1 MTSSRFGNFLCTFTL
16 FCVATAVA
24 SSAQTLTTVAN
35 FNGTNGQNPYLG
47 SLIQGTDG
55 NFYGTTYY
63 GGIKTYYGVVFK
75 VSQGG
80 TISDVYRFCSVQSC
94 LDGETPG
101 GGVMQAANGHLYG
114 TTTAGGAYSGGT
126 VFEITPSGQFNT
138 LYSFPYRSDVFG
150 APVQG
155 PNGNIYGIASNTIFQ
170 ITPTGVL
177 TTLVTFPNN
186 VGAQELVLSTDGKF
200 YGTTGEG
207 GLHGYGF
214 FFSLTTA
221 GKVTP
226 LYSFNSAADGSGFR
240 TLMLAA
246 NGNFYGTA
254 ESGGANS
261 QGTVFEI
268 TPTGQ
273 FTNLYNFCS
282 QTNCADGM
290 APTGTLIQA
299 TDGNLYGTTPFGGTG
314 GIDFCISHCGTAFQ
328 ITTSGTLTTIYNFCS
343 LANCSDGEAP
353 YYGLV
358 QGTDG
363 NLYGATYG
371 GGASASGG
379 GTIYKISMGLDPFV
393 ETNPDFGKV
402 GWTISIL
409 GTNLTGTTSVTFNGT
424 PATFGVISP
433 SLIKAQVPSGA
444 TTGTIQVTTTT
455 GTLNSNVA
463 FQVLP

>member
-1 MTSSRFGNFLCTFTL
+1 MTNSRFGNFLCTFTL
-16 FCVATAVA
+16 FCLATTVG
-24 SSAQTLTTVAN
+24 SSAQTLTTLAN
-35 FNGTNGQNPYLG
+35 FSETNGSGPYLG

-55 NFYGTTYY
+55 NIYGTTYS
-63 GGIKTYYGVVFK
+63 GGIKRAYGVVFK
-75 VSQGG
+75 VSPTG

-94 LDGETPG
+94 LDGNTPG
-101 GGVMQAANGHLYG
+101 GGVMQAANGHVYG
-114 TTTAGGAYSGGT
+114 TTSAGGAYSGGT

-150 APVQG
+150 TLVQG
-155 PNGNIYGIASNTIFQ
+155 PNGNIYGIASDTIFQ
-170 ITPTGVL
+170 ITPAGVL

-207 GLHGYGF
+207 GLHGSGF
-214 FFSLTTA
+214 FFSLTPA

-226 LYSFNSAADGSGFR
+226 LYSFNGAADGSGIR

-254 ESGGANS
+254 ESGGAKS

-268 TPTGQ
+268 TPAGQ

-290 APTGTLIQA
+290 GPTGTLIQA
-299 TDGNLYGTTPFGGTG
+299 TDGSLYGTTPFGGSA
-314 GIDFCISHCGTAFQ
+314 GIGFCSSNCGTAFQ

-343 LANCSDGEAP
+343 LANCTDGEAP

-363 NLYGATYG
+363 NLYGATFAG
-371 GGASASGG
+371 GDSASS
-379 GTIYKISMGLDPFV
+379 GTIYKISMGLGPFV
-393 ETNPDFGKV
+393 ETNPTFGKV

-409 GTNLTGTTSVTFNGT
+409 GSNLTGTTSVTFNGT

-433 SLIKAQVPSGA
+433 SLIKAQVPAGA
-444 TTGTIQVTTTT
+444 TNGIIQVTTPT
-455 GTLNSNVA
+455 GTLNSNVS
-463 FQVLP
+463 FQVQP